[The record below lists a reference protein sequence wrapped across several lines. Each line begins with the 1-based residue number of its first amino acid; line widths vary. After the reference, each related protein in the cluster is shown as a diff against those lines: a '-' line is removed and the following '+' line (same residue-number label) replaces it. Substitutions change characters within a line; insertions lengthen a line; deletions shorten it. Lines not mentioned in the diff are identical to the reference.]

1 MARTLSL
8 QVIATYLDDVAG
20 ICIPTSYSSAAIG
33 ITGNT
38 PMHTVQNIGTTAET
52 LAIGD
57 ITTPGWFIYKCLHA
71 TTNSILIGITTTSM
85 PVRARAGLGFGVFEV
100 DGAVSGVTI
109 YAKATPAAADLEYKL
124 LPL

>member
-8 QVIATYLDDVAG
+8 QVIAQYLDDVAG
-20 ICIPTSYSSAAIG
+20 ICNPKSWAASAIG

-38 PMHTVQNIGTTAET
+38 PLSTVQNIGTSAE
-52 LAIGD
+52 LLVVGD
-57 ITTPGWFIYKCLHA
+57 ITTPGYFLYKCLHA

-85 PVRARAGLGFGVFEV
+85 PVRARAGLGFGCFEV
-100 DGAVSGVTI
+100 DGAVAGVTI
-109 YAKATPAAADLEYKL
+109 YAKATPSACDLEYML